1 MFILNKVCIVI
12 TRKTVLEQPEP
23 HRSGVLG
30 VKIAILMVEDGVE
43 IDCKW
48 HRTSIPIDVDPQA
61 QMDAV
66 NAHLESM
73 GLPALPQSDIDFIV
87 QCHAL
92 MVERGAQQ

>member
-1 MFILNKVCIVI
+1 MI

-30 VKIAILMVEDGVE
+30 VKIAILMVEDGVD

-48 HRTSIPIDVDPQA
+48 HRTSIPVDIDPQV

-66 NAHLESM
+66 NAHLVSM
-73 GLPALPQSDIDFIV
+73 GLPELPQTDIDFIV
-87 QCHAL
+87 QCHDL
-92 MVERGAQQ
+92 LKQKMGV

>member
-1 MFILNKVCIVI
+1 MI

-48 HRTSIPIDVDPQA
+48 HRTSIPVDVDPQA
-61 QMDAV
+61 QMAAV
-66 NAHLESM
+66 NAHLVSM
-73 GLPALPQSDIDFIV
+73 GLPALPQSDIDFVV
-87 QCHAL
+87 QCHDL
-92 MVERGAQQ
+92 LKQKMAQ